1 MANEP
6 GNAVLDLFTQIV
18 DRIKQSKPQRTD
30 GKPLGGGMVYSQMVL
45 GMPIDPRDFMNPW
58 SPMGGSSLQGLHAA
72 GTLPTLNSGAP
83 GSTTAG
89 AGTAE
94 TEPNPKFKRAMEAAF
109 KTSKLCNLLLQ
120 VTEDN
125 RYLEYPTGKHLD
137 ANYESIITGMQP
149 MPMPPLSPEIQKQLD
164 DAKKVLHELDDEGD
178 IMGPSKRFKL
188 YQENANAYAKAKA
201 EFAQAQAAALAD
213 PIKAEIW
220 PQQSVVFQRMV
231 DNAWDIFK
239 TAGAEKVERALAII
253 ESVGVSMQDS
263 LIVKARKRYDEWSLG
278 LSGVADP
285 VPYSFVSPTA
295 WCDPKNDQI
304 GFQKLVVTSSSYRHR
319 STAGMSRDSA
329 GNWSTSSSASAAS
342 GGISVGF
349 AAFRASKSAES
360 SASAES
366 SSAKWEFENKFS
378 NSATDLEISLE
389 YGLCTINRPW
399 LMSDLFYTRNWFL
412 VGEKKNSVSDGT
424 IAGQVETAQPLLPMI
439 PQQFLV
445 IRNVK
450 ISSRSW
456 GSDQELLASYYS
468 ERSQSESSSSSASS
482 ASGRISGGIS
492 LGWLNCG
499 ISANSQEAHAGGS
512 NATHEDRKAAGQFST
527 NFDGTTLEISGAQI
541 IAFLSDI
548 VPACPPIDDPSLK
561 S

>member
-6 GNAVLDLFTQIV
+6 GSAVLELFAQIV
-18 DRIKQSKPQRTD
+18 DRIKLSKPQRTD

-58 SPMGGSSLQGLHAA
+58 SPLGGSSLQDLKAA
-72 GTLPTLNSGAP
+72 GTLPSLNSGAT
-83 GSTTAG
+83 GSTAAG
-89 AGTAE
+89 ARAGA
-94 TEPNPKFKRAMEAAF
+94 TEPDPKHKRAMEAAF

-120 VTEDN
+120 VTNDD

-149 MPMPPLSPEIQKQLD
+149 MPMPPISPELQKQID
-164 DAKKVLHELDDEGD
+164 DAKKVLFELDEEGD
-178 IMGPSKRFKL
+178 SIGPSKRYKL
-188 YQENANAYAKAKA
+188 YRENAKAYADAKA
-201 EFAQAQAAALAD
+201 DFAAAQAAALAD
-213 PIKAEIW
+213 PIKTEIW
-220 PQQSVVFQRMV
+220 PQQSVVFQRKV
-231 DNAWDIFK
+231 DDAWDLFK

-253 ESVGVSMQDS
+253 ESVGVSMQDA
-263 LIVKARKRYDEWSLG
+263 LIVKARKRYDVWNLG
-278 LSGVADP
+278 LAGVPDP

-295 WCDPKNDQI
+295 WCDPENDQI

-319 STAGMSRDSA
+319 STDGMSRDSA
-329 GNWSTSSSASAAS
+329 GNWSKNSAASAAA

-349 AAFRASKSAES
+349 AAFRAKKSSES
-360 SASAES
+360 SDSAASSA
-366 SSAKWEFENKFS
+366 AKWEFENKFS

-399 LMSDLFYTRNWFL
+399 LLSDLFYTRNWFL

-424 IAGQVETAQPLLPMI
+424 IAGQMETAQPLLPMI

-456 GSDQELLASYYS
+456 GSDQEVLASYYGES
-468 ERSQSESSSSSASS
+468 SQSESSSSSS
-482 ASGRISGGIS
+482 ASGGGGLC
-492 LGWLNCG
+492 LGWLNFG
-499 ISANSQEAHAGGS
+499 ARANSQEAHAAGS
-512 NATHEDRKAAGQFST
+512 SASHEERKAAGQFST
-527 NFDGTTLEISGAQI
+527 HFDGTTLEISGAQI
-541 IAFLSDI
+541 IAFLNDI
-548 VPACPPIDDPSLK
+548 VPACPPLDDPSLK